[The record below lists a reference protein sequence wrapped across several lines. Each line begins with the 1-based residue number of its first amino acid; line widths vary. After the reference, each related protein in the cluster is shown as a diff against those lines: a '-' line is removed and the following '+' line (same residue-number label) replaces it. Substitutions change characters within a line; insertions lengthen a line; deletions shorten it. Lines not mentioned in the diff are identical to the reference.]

1 MPASNS
7 SPEVP
12 ENNKVLSGLISSP
25 NSFRIANPEHVK
37 SRVAELSRRSEDIK
51 SRLAGTLKK
60 LWNPDRNLAPISNLA
75 SFLPLRTRF
84 PNFSEAIDL
93 FDGNAIGLSMLGL
106 PLEVTH
112 ILLLGEPGLG
122 KTKFV
127 SELAKVL
134 QLPYFELSLA
144 TITSSFVLSG
154 GDLQWD

>member
-1 MPASNS
+1 
-7 SPEVP
+7 
-12 ENNKVLSGLISSP
+12 
-25 NSFRIANPEHVK
+25 
-37 SRVAELSRRSEDIK
+37 
-51 SRLAGTLKK
+51 
-60 LWNPDRNLAPISNLA
+60 
-75 SFLPLRTRF
+75 
-84 PNFSEAIDL
+84 
-93 FDGNAIGLSMLGL
+93 MLGL